1 MKKVY
6 WRPRAVS
13 RPALVLIGLISAAGL
28 VMVERWKV
36 ETPQPYLEEK
46 RAAAVLAQQAF
57 DVIKAARVDVGPP
70 IDKTIDPTESGL
82 IGIPMSPV
90 TTVIGDVSAKQTSVN
105 PNFAA
110 VFVEMLREAGVQEGD
125 VVAVGMSGSFPA
137 LNICTYAAC
146 ETLKVRPLVI
156 SSASASQ
163 WGANVPA
170 LLWPDMELLLRRKG
184 KRIPVIGEDGEPVLD
199 EEGEP
204 TFREEGLFT
213 ITSIACSIGGH
224 QDRGLG
230 LNEDGL
236 RLVKASIERNG
247 LQPFRLEQA
256 TPITAEN
263 TLADMAADFLAN
275 VNDRMELYEDKAEG
289 KPIKAYVNVGGGM
302 ISTGKNI
309 GKLMFHPGLND
320 RPPRNVRE
328 IDGVMPRFA
337 KDNVPIIHV
346 VHVNAL
352 ANRYTLPLEPT
363 DAPSIGEGGV
373 FMGID
378 YSKPL
383 VIGTLLFILICLY
396 GFIRTD
402 VGFRML
408 RASQAKS
415 QRDTQPEPMV

>member
-1 MKKVY
+1 MKRVY

-13 RPALVLIGLISAAGL
+13 RPALILIALIAAAGL

-46 RAAAVLAQQAF
+46 RAATVLAQQAF
-57 DVIKAARVDVGPP
+57 DVVKAARLDIEP

-82 IGIPMSPV
+82 IGVPMSPV

-110 VFVEMLREAGVQEGD
+110 VLVEMLREAGVQEGD

-146 ETLKVRPLVI
+146 ETLGVKPLVI

-170 LLWPDMELLLRRKG
+170 LLWPDMERLLRNKG
-184 KRIPVIGEDGEPVLD
+184 RLVPDIGSDGKQKVDDNGKPLLKD
-199 EEGEP
+199 A
-204 TFREEGLFT
+204 GLFD

-236 RLVKASIERNG
+236 RIVRTSIERNG

-256 TPITAEN
+256 KPVTEA
-263 TLADMAADFLAN
+263 TLADMEADFVAN
-275 VNDRMELYEDKAEG
+275 VNERMALYKEKAEG
-289 KPIKAYVNVGGGM
+289 KPIKAYINVGGGM
-302 ISTGKNI
+302 ISTGKSI
-309 GKLMFHPGLND
+309 GKLMFLPGLNL
-320 RPPRNVRE
+320 RPPRHVRE

-337 KDNVPIIHV
+337 QDNVPIIHV
-346 VHVNAL
+346 VHIAAL
-352 ANRYTLPLEPT
+352 ANRYALPLEPT
-363 DAPSIGEGGV
+363 EAPSIGEGGV

-383 VIGTLLFILICLY
+383 VIGTLVFILMCLY

-415 QRDTQPEPMV
+415 QRDIQPEPMV

>member
-1 MKKVY
+1 
-6 WRPRAVS
+6 
-13 RPALVLIGLISAAGL
+13 
-28 VMVERWKV
+28 
-36 ETPQPYLEEK
+36 LEEK
-46 RAAAVLAQQAF
+46 LAAANLAQDAF
-57 DVIKAARVDVGPP
+57 DVIKSERIDVGPP
-70 IDKTIDPTESGL
+70 IDKTIDPSESGL

-110 VFVEMLREAGVQEGD
+110 VLVEMLKESGVQEGD

-146 ETLKVRPLVI
+146 ETLGVKPLVI

-170 LLWPDMELLLRRKG
+170 LLWPDMERTLRNKG
-184 KRIPVIGEDGEPVLD
+184 KTVPIIDATGRPKLD
-199 EEGEP
+199 EKGEP
-204 TFREEGLFT
+204 TLREEGLFA
-213 ITSIACSIGGH
+213 ITSIARSIGGH

-230 LNEDGL
+230 LDEDGL

-256 TPITAEN
+256 VPITAEN
-263 TLADMAADFLAN
+263 TMTLTDLEADFMAN
-275 VNDRMELYEDKAEG
+275 VDDRMELYKDKAEG

-309 GKLMFHPGLND
+309 GKLMFRPGTNL
-320 RPPRNVRE
+320 RPPRNIRE

-337 KDNVPIIHV
+337 HEDVPVIHV

-352 ANRYTLPLEPT
+352 ANRYLLPLEPAE
-363 DAPSIGEGGV
+363 APDVGEGGV

-383 VIGTLLFILICLY
+383 VVGVLAFILMSLY

-402 VGFRML
+402 VGFRIL
-408 RASQAKS
+408 RSSQGS
-415 QRDTQPEPMV
+415 RQRDTQPEPMV